1 MRNLSSQQQNEES
14 LQAEFSIPD
23 DPMDVDMH
31 DKPTQQGNPPNNQ
44 PNLAANLEASVE
56 SRRMKNESKEY
67 VNESMKNRAW
77 MDVDMQAGVELLDIL
92 HQHRIVSIY
101 DKIMDWHVSYI
112 EAKS

>member
-1 MRNLSSQQQNEES
+1 
-14 LQAEFSIPD
+14 
-23 DPMDVDMH
+23 MH

-56 SRRMKNESKEY
+56 SRRMKDEFKEY

-77 MDVDMQAGVELLDIL
+77 MDVDMQTGVGLLDIL
-92 HQHRIVSIY
+92 HQHGIVSIY
-101 DKIMDWHVSYI
+101 DKHVSYI

>member
-1 MRNLSSQQQNEES
+1 M
-14 LQAEFSIPD
+14 QAEFPIPD

-31 DKPTQQGNPPNNQ
+31 DKLTQQGNPPNNQ

-56 SRRMKNESKEY
+56 SRRMKDEFKEY